1 MQIHKF
7 ITYFKNGVIATKL
20 SENIGC
26 HIPEM
31 TRHVGQRITHADLC
45 NQLKQDG
52 IVSENI
58 ISVGYAV
65 VQNETVIILENT
77 PVKEI
82 KLEDIIKCS
91 IKSQLKFEDPSQ
103 GLFNFA
109 KEH

>member
-1 MQIHKF
+1 MKFIKF
-7 ITYFKNGVIATKL
+7 ITYFKNGIITTKL
-20 SENIGC
+20 SKNIGY

-31 TRHVGQRITHADLC
+31 TKAIGNITHADLC

-65 VQNETVIILENT
+65 VQNENVIILENT

-82 KLEDIIKCS
+82 KLEDIIKCN
-91 IKSQLKFEDPSQ
+91 IKSQLKFEDPTQ
-103 GLFNFA
+103 GLFDFA
-109 KEH
+109 KER